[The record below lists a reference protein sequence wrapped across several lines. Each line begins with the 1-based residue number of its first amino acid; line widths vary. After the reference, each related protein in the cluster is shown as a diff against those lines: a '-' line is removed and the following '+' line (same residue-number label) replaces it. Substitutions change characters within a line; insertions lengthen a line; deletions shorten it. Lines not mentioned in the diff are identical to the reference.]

1 MLSITRIFRYAFL
14 AIILLMCALSF
25 TSAPPAYAQTSPASN
40 GNLVQVGIYV
50 LNIGEFDLNSGTYTM
65 DFYLSMQCVR
75 PNCKLGSFEFMNG
88 RAQSIRLEEN
98 SSTSK
103 FWRIQA
109 NLYDNLNLQNYPFDS
124 HTLSIRIEDT
134 TLTTQNL
141 TYQVDPDGSGLD
153 PSIVVVGW
161 AISGWNQT
169 VINHYYQVYNQT
181 YSQYV
186 FSVNLEREP
195 AFGFEVFIPV
205 FFLAFISLIGML
217 MYGKTSSVLE
227 NRILLTA
234 SCLIAAVL
242 FQFSLDNNVPPLGYL
257 TFADKFM
264 IATYFIIISS
274 LVIGV
279 LELDCHHRK
288 NDIRSAQIQYYAIRS
303 MPVLAVAIYLLLFR
317 LFL

>member
-1 MLSITRIFRYAFL
+1 MLSITRILRYAFL
-14 AIILLMCALSF
+14 GMILLMSVLSF
-25 TSAPPAYAQTSPASN
+25 TSAPPAYAQTNPSSN
-40 GNLVQVGIYV
+40 ANLVKVGIYV
-50 LNIGEFDLNSGTYTM
+50 LNIGEFDLKSGTYTM
-65 DFYLSMQCVR
+65 DFYLSMQCAK

-109 NLYDNLNLQNYPFDS
+109 NLYDNLDLQNYPFDS

-141 TYQVDPDGSGLD
+141 TYQVDPTGSGLD
-153 PSIVVVGW
+153 QSIVVVGW
-161 AISGWNQT
+161 AIAGWNQT

-242 FQFSLDNNVPPLGYL
+242 FQFSLDTGVPPLGYL
-257 TFADKFM
+257 TFADKIM

-274 LVIGV
+274 LVIGI
-279 LELDCHHRK
+279 LELDCHHK
-288 NDIRSAQIQYYAIRS
+288 KKEIRSQQIQYYAIRS
-303 MPVLAVAIYLLLFR
+303 MPIVAVAIYLLLFR

>member
-14 AIILLMCALSF
+14 TIILLMGVLSF
-25 TSAPPAYAQTSPASN
+25 TSAPPAYAQTNHPN
-40 GNLVQVGIYV
+40 GNLVRVGIYV
-50 LNIGEFDLNSGTYTM
+50 LNIGEFDLKSGTYTM

-75 PNCKLGSFEFMNG
+75 PNCKLGLFEFMNG
-88 RAQSIRLEEN
+88 RAQSISLEEN
-98 SSTSK
+98 SSTLR

-109 NLYDNLNLQNYPFDS
+109 NLYDNLDLQNYPFDS

-161 AISGWNQT
+161 AIAGWNQT
-169 VINHYYQVYNQT
+169 VINHYYQVYNET

-242 FQFSLDNNVPPLGYL
+242 FQFSLDTDVPPLGYL

-279 LELDCHHRK
+279 LELDCHHKK
-288 NDIRSAQIQYYAIRS
+288 NEIRSQQIQHYAVRS
-303 MPVLAVAIYLLLFR
+303 MPVVAVAIYLILFR
-317 LFL
+317 FFL